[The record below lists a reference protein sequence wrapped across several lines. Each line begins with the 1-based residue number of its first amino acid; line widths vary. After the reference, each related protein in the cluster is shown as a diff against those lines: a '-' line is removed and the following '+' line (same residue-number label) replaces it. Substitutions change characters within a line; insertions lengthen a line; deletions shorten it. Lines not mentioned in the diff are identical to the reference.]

1 MDRTYVKSYFIVLI
15 FPFLFVS
22 CFDSFLPY
30 QSLKWSFGW
39 EYRFLT
45 QEELVHFSPGME
57 DLSLEYQ
64 TYSIPYVSLEKSGSK
79 YLSARIRFRD
89 SMGYEEPSLLL
100 HGLVTFF
107 DAYCGE
113 VKLQS
118 QFFYST
124 MDENSA
130 NSKLNIKYNRS
141 FVPILSLPKECLGN
155 YVYIVFFSEGILPLG
170 FSEPPLLGDPTEHQK
185 AIANRSQSFAS
196 LGFFFLVLGL
206 FSFYL
211 FERRKKKQLLAFTWS
226 SSISGIHFLSQSGF
240 FGLFYYDSI
249 LPSFIIFIFTLFL
262 IPISCL
268 YFFEQLVGSGRWNV
282 IRMLWQFHV
291 LFSIVILTLAFTE
304 TISMS
309 LAIITFVWL
318 CLPTLVVQIIVAWGQ
333 VAAKKPK
340 AILLVMGASALFIF
354 NTHDILSSLGIL
366 ESVPRSSHWGFFIFV
381 VCLTLYGENLFRNS
395 EIKYGTLQKEIVTAA
410 RIQSAIL
417 PPSPPHWDQM
427 EISVHYQP
435 SHEVGGDFYDFQ
447 ALGGRKFGILIADVV
462 GHGLGASIIASLSKF
477 AFFKAYKHWAN
488 PSFLLSAMNEDLV
501 KKSFGRFTTA
511 TYFYIDLES
520 KKFMVSSA
528 GHPSFFHW
536 KAQSKELLEIKPKG
550 KPLGILS
557 GLTYGEEEYPFQPGD
572 QFLFYT
578 DGLTEE
584 ENADRLEYGEKRLA
598 TSFIE
603 TIAKQSLDPM
613 ANILENFHY
622 FTGLSGAPHDDITII
637 HLHVKS

>member
-1 MDRTYVKSYFIVLI
+1 MERTYVKLFFLI
-15 FPFLFVS
+15 LLPLFCFTS
-22 CFDSFLPY
+22 CFDSLLPY
-30 QSLKWSFGW
+30 KSVKWSHGW
-39 EYRFLT
+39 EFRFLT
-45 QEELVHFSPGME
+45 EDELTYFQPAIE

-64 TYSIPYVSLEKSGSK
+64 PYHIPYISLEKPMHK

-89 SMGYEEPSLLL
+89 PIGYSEPSLLL
-100 HGLVTFF
+100 RGLVTYF
-107 DAYCGE
+107 DAYCGDT
-113 VKLQS
+113 KLQS
-118 QFFYST
+118 EFFHSQDSDLPNEKRSIT
-124 MDENSA
+124 
-130 NSKLNIKYNRS
+130 YNRS
-141 FVPILSLPKECLGN
+141 FVPILHLPKDCLGS
-155 YVYIVFFSEGILPLG
+155 YVYIVFFSDGILPLG
-170 FSEPPLLGDPTEHQK
+170 FSEPPLYGDPTDHHK
-185 AIANRSQSFAS
+185 AIANRTQSFAS
-196 LGFFFLVLGL
+196 LGFLFLILGL

-211 FERRKKKQLLAFTWS
+211 FERRKKKQLLAFTWF

-268 YFFEQLVGSGRWNV
+268 YFFDQLVGVSRWNV

-291 LFSIVILTLAFTE
+291 LFSIVILSLAFTE

-309 LAIITFVWL
+309 VGLVTFIWL
-318 CLPTLVVQIIVAWGQ
+318 CLPTLVIQIIVAWAQ
-333 VAAKKPK
+333 VVAKKPK
-340 AILLVMGASALFIF
+340 AILLVVGASALFIL
-354 NTHDILSSLGIL
+354 NAHDILSSLGIL
-366 ESVPRSSHWGFFIFV
+366 DSVPRSSHWGFFIFV
-381 VCLTLYGENLFRNS
+381 ICLTLYGENLFRNS
-395 EIKYGTLQKEIVTAA
+395 EIKFGTLQKEIVTAA

-417 PPSPPHWDQM
+417 PPSPPCWEPMD
-427 EISVHYQP
+427 INVYYQP

-477 AFFKAYKHWAN
+477 AFFQHYKHWSN

-511 TYFYIDLES
+511 TYFHIDLES
-520 KKFMVSSA
+520 RKFMVSSA

-536 KAQSKELLEIKPKG
+536 KAESKELVEIKPKG
-550 KPLGILS
+550 KPLGILP
-557 GLTYGEEEYPFQPGD
+557 GLTYGEEEYFFKKGD

-598 TSFIE
+598 KSFLE
-603 TIAKQSLDPM
+603 TIAKQSIDPM
-613 ANILENFHY
+613 ANMLENFHY

-637 HLHVKS
+637 HLHVKA

>member
-1 MDRTYVKSYFIVLI
+1 MERAYVKPILI
-15 FPFLFVS
+15 LLFPFFCFVS
-22 CFDSFLPY
+22 CFDSLLPY
-30 QSLKWSFGW
+30 KSVKWSDGW
-39 EYRFLT
+39 EYRFLSE
-45 QEELVHFSPGME
+45 EELAYFQPAIE

-64 TYSIPYVSLEKSGSK
+64 PYHIPYVSLEKPTPK
-79 YLSARIRFRD
+79 YLSARIRYRD
-89 SMGYEEPSLLL
+89 SLGYPKPSLLL
-100 HGLVTFF
+100 RGLVTFF

-113 VKLQS
+113 TKLLS
-118 QFFYST
+118 EFLRLPPAEPSGV
-124 MDENSA
+124 SP
-130 NSKLNIKYNRS
+130 IVYNRN
-141 FVPILSLPKECLGN
+141 FVPVLELPNECLER

-170 FSEPPLLGDPTEHQK
+170 FSEPPLYGDPADHYK

-196 LGFFFLVLGL
+196 LGFFFLILGL

-211 FERRKKKQLLAFTWS
+211 FERRKKKQLLAFTWF

-240 FGLFYYDSI
+240 FGLFYYDTI
-249 LPSFIIFIFTLFL
+249 LPSFIIFILTLFL

-268 YFFEQLVGSGRWNV
+268 YFFDQLVGSGRWNV

-309 LAIITFVWL
+309 VAILTFIWL
-318 CLPTLVVQIIVAWGQ
+318 CLPTLIIQIIVAWAQ
-333 VAAKKPK
+333 MVAKKPK
-340 AILLVMGASALFIF
+340 AVLLVIGASALFIL
-354 NTHDILSSLGIL
+354 NAHDILSSLGFL
-366 ESVPRSSHWGFFIFV
+366 DSVPRSSHWGFFIFV

-410 RIQSAIL
+410 RIQNAIL
-417 PPSPPHWDQM
+417 PPSPPRWEKM
-427 EISVHYQP
+427 NISVYYQP

-447 ALGGRKFGILIADVV
+447 ALGGKKFGILIADVV

-477 AFFKAYKHWAN
+477 AFFQAYKHWAN

-511 TYFYIDLES
+511 TYFYIDMES
-520 KKFMVSSA
+520 GKFMVSSA

-536 KAQSKELLEIKPKG
+536 KEGTEELVEIKPKG
-550 KPLGILS
+550 KPLGILP
-557 GLTYGEEEYPFQPGD
+557 GLTYAEEEYTFQPED

-584 ENADRLEYGEKRLA
+584 ENEDRLEYGEKRLA
-598 TSFIE
+598 KSFIE
-603 TIAKQSLDPM
+603 TIAKQSIDPM
-613 ANILENFHY
+613 AKILENFHY
-622 FTGLSGAPHDDITII
+622 FTGLSGSPHDDITII
-637 HLHVKS
+637 HLHIKA

>member
-1 MDRTYVKSYFIVLI
+1 MERSYVKRIFISL
-15 FPFLFVS
+15 FPFFCSVS

-30 QSLKWSFGW
+30 QSLKWSHEW
-39 EYRFLT
+39 EFRFLT
-45 QEELVHFSPGME
+45 EEELVGFRPAIE

-64 TYSIPYVSLEKSGSK
+64 HYSIPYISLEKPMPK

-89 SMGYEEPSLLL
+89 RFGYEEPALLL
-100 HGLVTFF
+100 RGLVTFF
-107 DAYCGE
+107 DSYCGE
-113 VKLQS
+113 TKLQT
-118 QFFYST
+118 QFFRVPSQDPST
-124 MDENSA
+124 TQP
-130 NSKLNIKYNRS
+130 LIVYNRS
-141 FVPILSLPKECLGN
+141 FIPIVPLPKECLGN
-155 YVYIVFFSEGILPLG
+155 YIYIVFFSDGILPIG
-170 FSEPPLLGDPTEHQK
+170 FSEPPLFGDPTDHYK
-185 AIANRSQSFAS
+185 AIANRTQSFAS
-196 LGFFFLVLGL
+196 LGFFFLILGL

-211 FERRKKKQLLAFTWS
+211 YERRKKKQLLAFTWF

-249 LPSFIIFIFTLFL
+249 HPSFIIFILTLFL

-268 YFFEQLVGSGRWNV
+268 YFFEKLVGSGRWNV
-282 IRMLWQFHV
+282 IRMMWQFHV
-291 LFSIVILTLAFTE
+291 LFSIVILTLAFTD

-309 LAIITFVWL
+309 VGILTFVWL
-318 CLPTLVVQIIVAWGQ
+318 CLPTLVIQIIVAWGQ
-333 VAAKKPK
+333 VVLRKPK
-340 AILLVMGASALFIF
+340 ASLLVIGASALFVL
-354 NTHDILSSLGIL
+354 NAHDILSSLGIL
-366 ESVPRSSHWGFFIFV
+366 DSVPRASHWGFFIFV

-395 EIKYGTLQKEIVTAA
+395 EIKYGTLQREIVTAA

-417 PPSPPHWDQM
+417 PPSAPHWDQM
-427 EISVHYQP
+427 DISVHYQP

-477 AFFKAYKHWAN
+477 AFFKAYKHWSN

-520 KKFMVSSA
+520 RKFMVSSA

-536 KAQSKELLEIKPKG
+536 KSESNELVEIKPKG
-550 KPLGILS
+550 KPLGIMP
-557 GLTYGEEEYPFQPGD
+557 GLTYGEEEYPFKVGD

-598 TSFIE
+598 KSFLE
-603 TIAKQSLDPM
+603 TIAKQSINPM
-613 ANILENFHY
+613 TSLLENFHY

-637 HLHVKS
+637 HLHVKA

>member
-1 MDRTYVKSYFIVLI
+1 MERTYVTTIFIVLF
-15 FPFLFVS
+15 FPFCFVS
-22 CFDSFLPY
+22 CFDSLLPY
-30 QSLKWSFGW
+30 QSVKWALGW

-45 QEELVHFSPGME
+45 EEELVHFSPGIE
-57 DLSLEYQ
+57 DLSLEYEP
-64 TYSIPYVSLEKSGSK
+64 YSIPYVSLEKTGPK
-79 YLSARIRFRD
+79 YLSARIRFRE
-89 SMGYEEPSLLL
+89 SMGYKEPSLLL
-100 HGLVTFF
+100 HGLINFF
-107 DAYCGE
+107 DVYCGE
-113 VKLQS
+113 QKLQS
-118 QFFYST
+118 QFFYSVNDT
-124 MDENSA
+124 GHSNQ
-130 NSKLNIKYNRS
+130 KLKINYNRS
-141 FVPILSLPKECLGN
+141 FVPIIFLPKECLGN
-155 YVYIVFFSEGILPLG
+155 YVYIVFFSEGILPIG
-170 FSEPPLLGDPTEHQK
+170 FSEPPLLGDPTEHHK

-211 FERRKKKQLLAFTWS
+211 FERRKKKQLLAFTWF

-249 LPSFIIFIFTLFL
+249 FPSFIIFILTLFL

-268 YFFEQLVGSGRWNV
+268 YFFEQLVGGGRWNF

-291 LFSIVILTLAFTE
+291 LFSVVILGLAFIE

-309 LAIITFVWL
+309 LAILTFVWL
-318 CLPTLVVQIIVAWGQ
+318 CLPTLVIQIIVAWGQ
-333 VAAKKPK
+333 VVARKPK
-340 AILLVMGASALFIF
+340 AILLVIGTSALFVL
-354 NTHDILSSLGIL
+354 NAHDILSSLGFL
-366 ESVPRSSHWGFFIFV
+366 HSVPRESHWGFFIFV

-395 EIKYGTLQKEIVTAA
+395 EVKYGTLQKEIVTAA

-417 PPSPPHWDQM
+417 PPSVPNWEQM

-447 ALGGRKFGILIADVV
+447 ALGSKRFGVLIADVV

-477 AFFKAYKHWAN
+477 AFFQAYRHWAN
-488 PSFLLSAMNEDLV
+488 PSFLLSAMNEYLV

-511 TYFYIDLES
+511 TYFFIDFES
-520 KKFMVSSA
+520 HKFIVSSA

-536 KAQSKELLEIKPKG
+536 KAEAKELVEIKPKG
-550 KPLGILS
+550 KPLGILP
-557 GLTYGEEEYPFQPGD
+557 GLTYVEEEYTFQKGD

-598 TSFIE
+598 KSFLE
-603 TIAKQSLDPM
+603 TIAKQSLDSM
-613 ANILENFHY
+613 ANILADFHY
-622 FTGLSGAPHDDITII
+622 FTGLSQAPHDDITII
-637 HLHVKS
+637 YLHVKE